1 MTPPDAPEQPTSSGS
16 KSTSHVVDQNRRRLS
31 RWLWRIPV
39 VAALVSVGWG
49 FREAYRIHFR
59 KAAPAATPTF
69 APRPAE
75 RIAALSNVS
84 DDWDAYEFQFG
95 TVPGILVQM
104 PDPIPGSLSV
114 GGRHLAAFSRVC
126 THLGCIV
133 NLNRDLEAIAFAFN
147 YRTDA
152 PALVCRCHLSVFSPR
167 QAGRAVSGPAVEPLP
182 RIGLELRDNE
192 IYAVGVETSGNS

>member
-1 MTPPDAPEQPTSSGS
+1 MTPPDTPQQTPSPGSETAP
-16 KSTSHVVDQNRRRLS
+16 HRVDQNRRRLS
-31 RWLWRIPV
+31 TWLWRIPV

-59 KAAPAATPTF
+59 KATPDAAPTF

-75 RIAALSNVS
+75 RVATLGDVSN
-84 DDWDAYEFQFG
+84 DWDAHEFQFG

-104 PDPIPGSLSV
+104 PDPIPGSLTV
-114 GGRHLAAFSRVC
+114 GERHLAAFSRVC

-182 RIGLELRDNE
+182 RIALELRDDA
-192 IYAVGVETSGNS
+192 IYAVGVEASEGS

>member
-1 MTPPDAPEQPTSSGS
+1 MT
-16 KSTSHVVDQNRRRLS
+16 
-31 RWLWRIPV
+31 WLWRLPV
-39 VAALVSVGWG
+39 IAAVVSVVWG

-59 KAAPAATPTF
+59 KETPNAAPEFEARAPQQIATPTDVQ
-69 APRPAE
+69 
-75 RIAALSNVS
+75 N
-84 DDWDAYEFQFG
+84 DWDAHTFQFG

-104 PDPIPGSLSV
+104 PDPIPGSLTV
-114 GGRHLAAFSRVC
+114 EGRHFAAFSRVC

-152 PALVCRCHLSVFSPR
+152 PALVCRCHLSVFSPQ

-182 RIGLELRDNE
+182 RIALELRDGA
-192 IYAVGVETSGNS
+192 IYAVGVEV